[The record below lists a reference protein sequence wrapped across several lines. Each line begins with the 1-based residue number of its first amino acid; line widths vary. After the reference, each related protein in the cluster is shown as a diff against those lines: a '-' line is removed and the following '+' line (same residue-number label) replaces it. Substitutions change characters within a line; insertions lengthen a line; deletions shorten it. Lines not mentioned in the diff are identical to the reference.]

1 MKNLFVSIIVLI
13 FSFSYSQKHTIS
25 GNITGFNDGDEIRL
39 NDRQEQKTINK
50 TNFSKNQ
57 FEFNNVI
64 DDEIPKDLMLIII
77 SNGKPFAINFFIAN
91 ESIKITGDKKDF
103 PYNLK
108 IIGSK
113 NNDEMSQKLND
124 FKLETENEKIV
135 DSMRAGIKID
145 TLQRIRLNENRAKVE
160 TQRKNYINQNPNSY
174 ASLFHLGYL
183 KNDFSKDNLQKL
195 ISRLDKN
202 TKRAFM
208 ANS

>member
-1 MKNLFVSIIVLI
+1 MKNLFVSIIVLL

-25 GNITGFNDGDEIRL
+25 GNITGFNDGDVIKL
-39 NDRQEQKTINK
+39 GSIDEQKFVDSTTILKNK
-50 TNFSKNQ
+50 FVLKN
-57 FEFNNVI
+57 NNI
-64 DDEIPKDLMLIII
+64 DDFPSGMYI
-77 SNGKPFAINFFIAN
+77 SINADKKYYNSNFIFIAN

-135 DSMRAGIKID
+135 DSMRSGIKID
-145 TLQRIRLNENRAKVE
+145 TLQRIRLNKNRAKVE

-183 KNDFSKDNLQKL
+183 KI
-195 ISRLDKN
+195 ISRKIICKN
-202 TKRAFM
+202 
-208 ANS
+208 